1 MKRGIEVKVGASAV
15 QGPRGLSIKEIKLKE
30 TSPNGDNIYQII
42 IENDDIIGEFTS
54 KKGDKGD
61 KGDTGEK
68 GRGILSIKKTSEVDR
83 INYYT
88 VTYTDN
94 TTEEF
99 TVEDGYS
106 AYDVAVNNG
115 FEGGIDE
122 WLESLIGKGLE
133 FEWKGTQLGVRIEG
147 ETEYKYVDLKGQ
159 DGINGKSIE
168 FNWRGTELGVR
179 VQGQSDYQYVNLKGE
194 TGQAGVNGTN
204 GADGVG
210 IKDITLKGQD
220 SNGGNVYTI
229 TFTNETT
236 KEFTAPRGPKG
247 EGAEVDLSNYFTKAE
262 IEEKLKNFCPIR
274 VGDIL
279 LTTLTSN
286 PATTYLGTTWEELPQ
301 NKFLKTGI
309 TPLQQAGSNSIKITK
324 ANLPTDKLQ
333 VESHSM
339 TRGTQNITGYIYW
352 YKGTENNSASGAF
365 EYSHRG
371 GEGYEGHN
379 KGTYHNQC
387 KFIFD
392 ASKTWNGST
401 SSASPYTT
409 AMGSGTAITVNPE
422 HITVRAW
429 KRLS

>member
-262 IEEKLKNFCPIR
+262 IEEKLKNFCPIP
-274 VGDIL
+274 VGGVL
-279 LTTLTSN
+279 PMWNETN
-286 PATTYLGTTWEELPQ
+286 PANLYLGTTWELLTAGRYIQ
-301 NKFLKTGI
+301 SGNTALQTG
-309 TPLQQAGSNSIKITK
+309 GSNSVSITK
-324 ANLPTDKLQ
+324 TNLPNVQLQ
-333 VESHSM
+333 VNSFSL
-339 TRGTQNITGYIYW
+339 TRGTMEITGYFS
-352 YKGTENNSASGAF
+352 NSGVACAFEGVSGAF
-365 EYSHRG
+365 YGNQTSGQPIEQG
-371 GEGYEGHN
+371 G
-379 KGTYHNQC
+379 GTY
-387 KFIFD
+387 KLYRGLSFS
-392 ASKTWNGST
+392 ASRTWQGNT
-401 SSASPYTT
+401 SSASPYTQ
-409 AMGSGTAITVNPE
+409 ALGSGTALTIQPAYITLKF
-422 HITVRAW
+422 W
-429 KRLS
+429 KRLT